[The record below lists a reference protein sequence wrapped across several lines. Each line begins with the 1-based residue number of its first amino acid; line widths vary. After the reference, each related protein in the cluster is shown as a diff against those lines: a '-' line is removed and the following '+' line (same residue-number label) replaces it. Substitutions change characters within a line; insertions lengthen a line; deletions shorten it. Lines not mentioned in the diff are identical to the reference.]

1 MTLFYRI
8 PTNGLPQECLEIFNA
23 APLYKDGLKN
33 LLVETCTDL
42 GGDRR
47 EPLGLFQDWIFVST
61 AAKRRL
67 WPELNDEK
75 KSNTPTKVHYF
86 GLTFLTSDVVFEIIS
101 YGVRL
106 PPDNLF
112 FVQPEEAKDTG
123 DGGAPRGGLESSSRW
138 KGVYGDILIL
148 LERFSQVVNF
158 PREVFVL
165 LEEHLRN
172 FFVVGRQRRP
182 MLTLSKKG
190 KLKVEFLIRDGEG
203 RYRGKDGWAV

>member
-8 PTNGLPQECLEIFNA
+8 PTNGLPQECLEISNRDRIYDKGFT
-23 APLYKDGLKN
+23 D
-33 LLVETCTDL
+33 LLVETSTDRA
-42 GGDRR
+42 GDRQ
-47 EPLGLFQDWIFVST
+47 EPLGLYQDWILVST
-61 AAKRRL
+61 AAKRKL
-67 WPELNDEK
+67 WPDMDDEEYDI
-75 KSNTPTKVHYF
+75 PTDVHYF
-86 GLTFLTSDVVFEIIS
+86 GLRVLTSNVVFRLIS
-101 YGVRL
+101 YRVQL

-112 FVQPEEAKDTG
+112 FVQPENTADAWEDPWE
-123 DGGAPRGGLESSSRW
+123 DPRW